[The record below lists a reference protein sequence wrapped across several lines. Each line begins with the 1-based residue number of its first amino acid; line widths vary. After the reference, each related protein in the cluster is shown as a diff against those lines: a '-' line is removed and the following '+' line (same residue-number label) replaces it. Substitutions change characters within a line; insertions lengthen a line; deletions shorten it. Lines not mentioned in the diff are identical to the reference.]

1 MNQAIII
8 GFVNNHHSMYK
19 LLIDYFVELYGQV
32 SFLTNHHN
40 HDIISGQID
49 DIRVNLYKC
58 DDKDESVSIKKNKEL
73 IDSHLT
79 LIIDEYY
86 NDYRHLYR
94 VKYKCKKIIAIV
106 HNPNKF
112 YGEWNNRNVK
122 NAIKGYFIRN
132 YISQVSAFITLGPN
146 IMAYFA
152 SLYNAKPIFYFPFE
166 HGEVNDTEITS
177 EAINIIIPG
186 MVTSSRRNYTLLLDV
201 LEKYY
206 HQNPQSKIRV
216 KFLGKIREEDSLNIN
231 SICNRI
237 NENYGNKITIWKDFV
252 PTETYEWELLNA
264 QWIMSNIKVFNHLNN
279 GYEIYGTT
287 KGSGISYSIYKYSK
301 PAIVP
306 SLQHILTGFDS
317 QLVRYD
323 SYEDLIQIF
332 TDIESGKI
340 SHDELNQRARG
351 NTLSFNQKIQE
362 EQKRLMRYLEIG

>member
-1 MNQAIII
+1 
-8 GFVNNHHSMYK
+8 MYK

-166 HGEVNDTEITS
+166 HG
-177 EAINIIIPG
+177 
-186 MVTSSRRNYTLLLDV
+186 
-201 LEKYY
+201 
-206 HQNPQSKIRV
+206 
-216 KFLGKIREEDSLNIN
+216 
-231 SICNRI
+231 
-237 NENYGNKITIWKDFV
+237 
-252 PTETYEWELLNA
+252 
-264 QWIMSNIKVFNHLNN
+264 
-279 GYEIYGTT
+279 
-287 KGSGISYSIYKYSK
+287 
-301 PAIVP
+301 
-306 SLQHILTGFDS
+306 
-317 QLVRYD
+317 
-323 SYEDLIQIF
+323 
-332 TDIESGKI
+332 
-340 SHDELNQRARG
+340 
-351 NTLSFNQKIQE
+351 
-362 EQKRLMRYLEIG
+362 